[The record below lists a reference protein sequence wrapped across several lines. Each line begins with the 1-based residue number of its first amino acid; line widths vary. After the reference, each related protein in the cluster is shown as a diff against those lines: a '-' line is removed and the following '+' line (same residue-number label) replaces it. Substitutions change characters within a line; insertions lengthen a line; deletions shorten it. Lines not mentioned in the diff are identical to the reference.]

1 MKAGWPLNPSF
12 QVLPEWLTRVL
23 VLMPLPHVFEGMR
36 ELLAGR
42 RLSLANLW
50 TALALDAVYLAVAF
64 AFFGYMFTLARE
76 RGLLLKAQ
84 E

>member
-1 MKAGWPLNPSF
+1 
-12 QVLPEWLTRVL
+12 
-23 VLMPLPHVFEGMR
+23 MPPVIEVSH
-36 ELLAGR
+36 LAGR
-42 RLSLANLW
+42 RLPLANVW